1 MPPRSA
7 SDKRIRSSSG
17 RALGSIGSMS
27 RRSKSRECRR
37 TRTRA
42 RRSCRSAVR
51 AGPPT
56 LPCACDPRLAP
67 ARAPRAP
74 PPSRSA
80 APADLSLPDPVSF
93 VSPTSSRSRSE
104 ELASPRGLISGV
116 LQISI
121 CYFKSVPVLDSATWH
136 LLDENEQLLIQIA
149 SNLEFFKIQENMD
162 PFLRTSNNI
171 ATILNRMSQTPG
183 IMCRMPPLP
192 ISLNE
197 EHLDSLIQFS
207 RRGLCLSSLTSE

>member
-37 TRTRA
+37 TRT
-42 RRSCRSAVR
+42 
-51 AGPPT
+51 
-56 LPCACDPRLAP
+56 
-67 ARAPRAP
+67 
-74 PPSRSA
+74 
-80 APADLSLPDPVSF
+80 
-93 VSPTSSRSRSE
+93 
-104 ELASPRGLISGV
+104 
-116 LQISI
+116 
-121 CYFKSVPVLDSATWH
+121 SATWH
-136 LLDENEQLLIQIA
+136 LLDKNEQLLIQIA
-149 SNLEFFKIQENMD
+149 SNLELFKVYTGEYGS
-162 PFLRTSNNI
+162 FLRTSNNI

-197 EHLDSLIQFS
+197 EHLNSFIQFS
-207 RRGLCLSSLTSE
+207 RRLFLWTILPRQAPLRSSAFLPQQWASFSFKSLNSIE

>member
-7 SDKRIRSSSG
+7 SNKRIRSSSG

-37 TRTRA
+37 TRT
-42 RRSCRSAVR
+42 
-51 AGPPT
+51 
-56 LPCACDPRLAP
+56 
-67 ARAPRAP
+67 
-74 PPSRSA
+74 
-80 APADLSLPDPVSF
+80 
-93 VSPTSSRSRSE
+93 
-104 ELASPRGLISGV
+104 
-116 LQISI
+116 
-121 CYFKSVPVLDSATWH
+121 SATWH

-149 SNLEFFKIQENMD
+149 SNLELFKIQENMD

-171 ATILNRMSQTPG
+171 ATILNRMSQTPR

-197 EHLDSLIQFS
+197 EHLNLLIQFS
-207 RRGLCLSSLTSE
+207 RRLLLWTILPRQAPLRSSAFLPQQWASFSFKSLNSIE